1 MGSGNGVI
9 QKGKHENLFSY
20 RPTAEGRKC
29 RAPPDEPQNILGAHA
44 GRADHPAEDQKGY
57 GDKMSKFFMGVDPGA
72 TGAAAFINEAGAY
85 ICFCDYP
92 GSAAELAN
100 QLTMHIGGP
109 DARNLEVFAV
119 IEQVHAMPK
128 QGVSS
133 TGKFMKN
140 AGIWEGIIAALK
152 IPYELITPQ
161 RWRKIL
167 DSSVPKK
174 PTKED
179 LRAYAIKRWPAAADD
194 LKRVKDHNRAEALLL
209 AEFARLKHLGKIL

>member
-1 MGSGNGVI
+1 MI
-9 QKGKHENLFSY
+9 
-20 RPTAEGRKC
+20 R
-29 RAPPDEPQNILGAHA
+29 
-44 GRADHPAEDQKGY
+44 
-57 GDKMSKFFMGVDPGA
+57 FFMGVDPGL
-72 TGAAAFINEAGAY
+72 TGAAAFVNEVGAF

-92 GSAAELAN
+92 GSASELAHELHDLIYGPIG
-100 QLTMHIGGP
+100 LTHDHDLALG
-109 DARNLEVFAV
+109 V
-119 IEQVHAMPK
+119 IEQVHTMPK

-140 AGIWEGIIAALK
+140 AGIWEGCIAALN

-179 LRAYAIKRWPAAADD
+179 LRAYAIKRWPKAAEN
-194 LKRVKDHNRAEALLL
+194 LKRVMDHNRAEALLI
-209 AEFARLKHLGKIL
+209 AEYARLKFLGKAK